1 MPLFPVKSSARQYR
15 KFPELFSLNCSFSQL
30 VLDTRMSQAVS
41 LLGAD
46 NRGVACNSAV
56 VTVNVTRQ
64 MQPPASFPAVLKL
77 WVQAS
82 NNSL

>member
-1 MPLFPVKSSARQYR
+1 MLLFPIKSSAQQYI
-15 KFPELFSLNCSFSQL
+15 KFPDLVSLNSSFSQL

-46 NRGVACNSAV
+46 NRGVAFNSAV